1 LRTAADFRVVFRK
14 GVRLDGRFFLLIAYG
29 NVLGHDRLGLAV
41 GKKVGGAVVR
51 NAAKRRLR
59 EAFRH
64 RMPRSGSDH
73 DLVFVAKPDIASTTQ
88 GELEH
93 EFGQRLRRL
102 ASRQAPRPHPRAAS
116 AR

>member
-1 LRTAADFRVVFRK
+1 VFRK
-14 GVRLDGRFFLLIAYG
+14 GLRIDGRLFLMIAYG
-29 NVLGHDRLGLAV
+29 NDHGHDRLGLAV

-59 EAFRH
+59 EAFR
-64 RMPRSGSDH
+64 RRTPSPGSDY

-102 ASRQAPRPHPRAAS
+102 ASRQASRPHPRPAP